1 MITNGNEQSRISELD
16 QSCAGPRSSGR
27 HFTTTTR
34 GEDSV
39 REARHN
45 VMALV
50 DASPPVYDWLAFQP
64 EVVMRFFTALLTLAL
79 TACATQPV
87 SIYQASAVPSS
98 RILAPQLLSQ
108 AQCTGSLIIKRDIG
122 FMGSACTIRV
132 FVNAVPVADL
142 APSEKVEIFLP
153 LGEHVVGATPTEVF
167 CGGGTSEAA
176 VVIRPE
182 SQRILRIASGQSG
195 DIHLQPSAF

>member
-1 MITNGNEQSRISELD
+1 
-16 QSCAGPRSSGR
+16 
-27 HFTTTTR
+27 
-34 GEDSV
+34 
-39 REARHN
+39 
-45 VMALV
+45 
-50 DASPPVYDWLAFQP
+50 
-64 EVVMRFFTALLTLAL
+64 MRFFAVFLALSL

-108 AQCTGSLIIKRDIG
+108 AQYTGSLIIKRDTG

-132 FVNAVPVADL
+132 FVDTVPIADL
-142 APSEKVEIFLP
+142 GPSEKIELFLP
-153 LGEHVVGATPTEVF
+153 LGEHVVGATPIDTF

>member
-1 MITNGNEQSRISELD
+1 
-16 QSCAGPRSSGR
+16 
-27 HFTTTTR
+27 
-34 GEDSV
+34 
-39 REARHN
+39 
-45 VMALV
+45 
-50 DASPPVYDWLAFQP
+50 
-64 EVVMRFFTALLTLAL
+64 MRFFAAFLALSL
-79 TACATQPV
+79 TACATQPI

-108 AQCTGSLIIKRDIG
+108 AQFTGSLIIKRDTG

-132 FVNAVPVADL
+132 FVNRVPVADL
-142 APSEKVEIFLP
+142 APSEKIELFIP
-153 LGEHVVGATPTEVF
+153 LGEYVVSATPTDIF

>member
-1 MITNGNEQSRISELD
+1 
-16 QSCAGPRSSGR
+16 
-27 HFTTTTR
+27 
-34 GEDSV
+34 
-39 REARHN
+39 
-45 VMALV
+45 
-50 DASPPVYDWLAFQP
+50 
-64 EVVMRFFTALLTLAL
+64 MRFFAVLLALSL

-87 SIYQASAVPSS
+87 SIYQASAVPQS

-108 AQCTGSLIIKRDIG
+108 AQYTGSLIIKRDTG

-132 FVNAVPVADL
+132 FVDRLPVADL
-142 APSEKVEIFLP
+142 APSEKVELFVP
-153 LGEHVVGATPTEVF
+153 FGEYVVSATPTDFF

-182 SQRILRIASGQSG
+182 HQKILRIASGQSG

>member
-1 MITNGNEQSRISELD
+1 
-16 QSCAGPRSSGR
+16 
-27 HFTTTTR
+27 
-34 GEDSV
+34 
-39 REARHN
+39 
-45 VMALV
+45 
-50 DASPPVYDWLAFQP
+50 VYYRLPFNRR
-64 EVVMRFFTALLTLAL
+64 VMRFFAILLALFL

-87 SIYQASAVPSS
+87 SIYQASSVPTS

-108 AQCTGSLIIKRDIG
+108 AQYTGSLIIKRDTG

-132 FVNAVPVADL
+132 FVNTVPVADL
-142 APSEKVEIFLP
+142 APAEKIELFVPF
-153 LGEHVVGATPTEVF
+153 GEYVVGATPTGNF

-182 SQRILRIASGQSG
+182 SQKILRIASGQSG